1 MIADVSAPVSWYA
14 VKVAPR
20 AEFRV
25 QGAISRLERPSIMP
39 FGERSVARENRP
51 SLRRWR
57 KYPLIPG
64 YVFAGFFDMSDFANV
79 RQVINQPLEN
89 TGQPRDVL
97 GLVGFGN
104 RPAVLKER
112 DVDMLSTMSAKPEL
126 TDVPFS
132 PGQDVIVYGRRTR
145 VETVN
150 YDKQEFDAFV
160 DFLGSARLCK
170 ISFANARAA

>member
-1 MIADVSAPVSWYA
+1 MIADVVSWYA

-64 YVFAGFFDMSDFANV
+64 YVFAGFFDVGDFVNV
-79 RQVINQPLEN
+79 RQAINAPLEN
-89 TGQPRDVL
+89 TGQPRDIL

-104 RPAVLKER
+104 TPAVLKER
-112 DVDMLSTMSAKPEL
+112 DVAMLSTMSAKPEL
-126 TDVPFS
+126 TNVPFS
-132 PGQDVIVYGRRTR
+132 KGQDVIVYGQRTR
-145 VETVN
+145 VETIN
-150 YDKQEFDAFV
+150 YDREEFDAFV
-160 DFLGSARLCK
+160 DMLGTARLCK
-170 ISFANARAA
+170 VAFANARAA